1 MENTELKHLVIVG
14 EPWDK
19 IIKLLKEKIKD
30 LIQDYDIELFASSRK
45 DFEKYGNLT
54 NYKNVQLFT
63 DKEKYD
69 LYKKMQYVLYKP
81 EDKVIF
87 IFDSFNG
94 LDKKRVEGLFSLTQP
109 NMKLI
114 TLEQHYDLF
123 NLRNLQTLT
132 VDQSEEVYI

>member
-1 MENTELKHLVIVG
+1 MENQEIKHLVIVG
-14 EPWDK
+14 TPYGKTINK
-19 IIKLLKEKIKD
+19 IRE
-30 LIQDYDIELFASSRK
+30 LIQDFIEDHEIELFAQDHKSL
-45 DFEKYGNLT
+45 EKYGNLL
-54 NYKNVQLFT
+54 NYKNVHTFT
-63 DKEKYD
+63 DREKFD

-123 NLRNLQTLT
+123 KLRNIQTLE
-132 VDQSEEVYI
+132 SETLS